1 MQDLRAYGICRSCFE
16 PYLSHR
22 GCPRCDHDA
31 DARVAP
37 IERAGVL
44 PLDLELERQ
53 APELHRLM
61 PRTVFAVVGAAL
73 VVLALIAAAMQAA

>member
-16 PYLSHR
+16 PYLSSR
-22 GCPRCDHDA
+22 GCPRCDRDA

-37 IERAGVL
+37 VQGAAVL
-44 PLDLELERQ
+44 PVDLELERQ

-61 PRTVFAVVGAAL
+61 PRTVFATVGAAI
-73 VVLALIAAAMQAA
+73 VVLALIAAAMQV